1 MYFPLSKIK
10 ADVLSS
16 DNKLL
21 FTSKVAGFLDIILF
35 KKLFEYTQYLVLSSL
50 APLRNSELAVVL
62 AVVLAVFPCGV
73 RTQGYG
79 CKIVVVVLGMHTIL
93 Q

>member
-16 DNKLL
+16 DNRPPLAYKLL
-21 FTSKVAGFLDIILF
+21 FTSKVAGFLYIVRF

-50 APLRNSELAVVL
+50 APLRNSELVVVL
-62 AVVLAVFPCGV
+62 AVVL
-73 RTQGYG
+73 
-79 CKIVVVVLGMHTIL
+79 VVV
-93 Q
+93 